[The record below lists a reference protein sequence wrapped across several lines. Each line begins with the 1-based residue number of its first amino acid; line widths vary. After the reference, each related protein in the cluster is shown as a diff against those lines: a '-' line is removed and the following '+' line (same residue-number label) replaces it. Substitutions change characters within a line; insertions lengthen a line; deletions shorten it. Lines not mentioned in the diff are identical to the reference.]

1 MFLLHCFWFISIYTC
16 IAKDAPTLPLPNF
29 NETKAI
35 HRGNLCDRQRKLQ
48 KNKINIS
55 DALRGL
61 NISVYM
67 GDSGGSSDDYLF
79 QLSPNGTMPENNP
92 GIMPLLLD
100 EVAKRAGFEWRNTF
114 SSAKFSSTGF
124 ETHTQ
129 LLVWST
135 NNYDMSAE

>member
-1 MFLLHCFWFISIYTC
+1 MKQC
-16 IAKDAPTLPLPNF
+16 
-29 NETKAI
+29 
-35 HRGNLCDRQRKLQ
+35 
-48 KNKINIS
+48 KINTS

-61 NISVYM
+61 NTSACI

-100 EVAKRAGFEWRNTF
+100 EVAKRAWFECRNRF

-124 ETHTQ
+124 ETCTQ

-135 NNYDMSAE
+135 NNYDISAE